1 MQLRLD
7 GKNALVTGGAGGLGT
22 SIVEFLARSG
32 ARVMCLDNRIDHGEV
47 ETAAINARI
56 GTAGPLVSF
65 MAADLSDPAA
75 AAVLVGEAAAN
86 VGGFDILINN
96 AAVNPSDPV
105 DGYDFAR
112 FERVQRVNA
121 HAAFALVQATIADMK
136 RKKGGAIVNLC
147 SVTLNGGWK
156 DFTAYVASKGTLLGL
171 TRSMARE
178 LGEWGIRV
186 NAISPGAI
194 PTALETEVWGDQ
206 LEQYNAFVLERQALK
221 YRGSPADVAHVVTFL
236 CSDAGRFITGQNLN
250 VDGGWW
256 MT

>member
-22 SIVEFLARSG
+22 TIVELLARSG
-32 ARVMCLDNRIDHGEV
+32 AKVIALDNRVDHGHT

-56 GTAGPLVSF
+56 GTAGPAVSF
-65 MAADLSDPAA
+65 MAADLADPSGVAI
-75 AAVLVGEAAAN
+75 LVGEVAAS
-86 VGGFDILINN
+86 VGGIDILINN
-96 AAVNPSDPV
+96 AAVNPSEPV
-105 DGYDFAR
+105 DGYDLAS

-121 HAAFALVQATIADMK
+121 HAAFALVQATVADMK
-136 RKKGGAIVNLC
+136 RKKCGAIVNVC
-147 SVTLNGGWK
+147 SVTLNGDWK
-156 DFTAYVASKGTLLGL
+156 NFSAYVASKGTLLGL
-171 TRSMARE
+171 TRSLARE
-178 LGEWGIRV
+178 LGEWSIRV

-221 YRGSPADVAHVVTFL
+221 YRGSPGDVANLVTFL
-236 CSDAGRFITGQNLN
+236 CSDAARFITGQNLN